1 MTMQTPD
8 LMIWKNVEHSII
20 AGIGLLEAFP
30 DISFPKF
37 EFMSTNCWR
46 GYIAT
51 WIIDD
56 EGGLRLARIGCGIHE
71 EVLDDD
77 NVEVEIGAVNQ
88 LDTIF
93 SNYDGPITALGF
105 TGDVTVG
112 YGDDIQS
119 NGRYAVTYP
128 YYRVFSFEVGKLTN
142 YEEHDRAWVVKDHE
156 VSSRL
161 RDFLRNQNE
170 N

>member
-1 MTMQTPD
+1 MTIQISD
-8 LMIWKNVEHSII
+8 SMIWKNVEHSII
-20 AGIGLLEAFP
+20 TGIDLLEAFP
-30 DISFPKF
+30 DVSFPKF

-77 NVEVEIGAVNQ
+77 TVEVEMGAIDQ
-88 LDTIF
+88 LYKIF
-93 SNYDGPITALGF
+93 PSHDSPVAGLGF

-119 NGRYAVTYP
+119 YGMYARSYP
-128 YYRVFSFEVGKLTN
+128 NYRVFSFEAGRIKKI
-142 YEEHDRAWVVKDHE
+142 EEHDRDWWVKD
-156 VSSRL
+156 RKPYFL
-161 RDFLRNQNE
+161 PNFLRNRNE
-170 N
+170 S